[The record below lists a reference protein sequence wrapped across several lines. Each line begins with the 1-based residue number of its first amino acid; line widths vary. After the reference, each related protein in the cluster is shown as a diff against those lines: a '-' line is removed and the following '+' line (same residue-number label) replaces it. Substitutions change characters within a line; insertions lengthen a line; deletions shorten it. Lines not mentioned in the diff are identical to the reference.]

1 MSFRGRGSATG
12 AKQVQIWGW
21 SERVYYGEKP
31 PLIPNSCLFSAETM
45 LSSLC
50 ISILITSVIATPL
63 STPYD
68 IPRQRSPLALAPFHT
83 LQAEHQ
89 DKVLNNSYIVMLKDD
104 LHNSAMDNHF
114 NFLQGAHE
122 EDPLLAD
129 GPVGISQVYN
139 GHLKG
144 YAGRFTDA
152 VIQRIR
158 EMPEVAYVEQDSIV
172 YALDTQRFAP
182 WVNSSVPVSSRDW

>member
-1 MSFRGRGSATG
+1 MILWEEGVSHRGQTSANMGGIGNGILRGSG
-12 AKQVQIWGW
+12 K
-21 SERVYYGEKP
+21 
-31 PLIPNSCLFSAETM
+31 LIPNCCLFSAETM

-50 ISILITSVIATPL
+50 LTILITSAIATPL
-63 STPYD
+63 STPHD
-68 IPRQRSPLALAPFHT
+68 IPRERSPLALAPFHT

-104 LHNSAMDNHF
+104 LHSSAMDNHL
-114 NFLQGAHE
+114 NFLQVAYE

-129 GPVGISQVYN
+129 GPVGVSQIYD

-172 YALDTQRFAP
+172 HAFDTQRFAP
-182 WVNSSVPVSSRDW
+182 WVRPPSLAPSCR

>member
-1 MSFRGRGSATG
+1 
-12 AKQVQIWGW
+12 
-21 SERVYYGEKP
+21 
-31 PLIPNSCLFSAETM
+31 M

-50 ISILITSVIATPL
+50 LSILITSVIATPL
-63 STPYD
+63 STPHD
-68 IPRQRSPLALAPFHT
+68 FPRQRSPLALAPFHT

-89 DKVLNNSYIVMLKDD
+89 DKVLNNSYIIMLKDD
-104 LHNSAMDNHF
+104 IHTSAVDNHF
-114 NFLQGAHE
+114 NFLQSAHD

-144 YAGRFTDA
+144 YAGRFTDS

-172 YALDTQRFAP
+172 HALETQKFAP
-182 WVNSSVPVSSRDW
+182 WVCLSTPVWSRDC